1 MSSRGIIGILFGF
14 LTAFGACGDE
24 GAPCDLSGKC
34 LPSYVCQAGQCVLG
48 SDSKLS
54 ANCGPSGCELEAVG
68 GAFLRI
74 PPLAMTETRQ
84 ITMNVASSGLSGTQ
98 LNRVSKVYA
107 LEPLGYLLQVPARFE
122 FTITSSLGVDAK
134 DLRVYWAEN
143 PGDPW
148 EILTGSSKDM
158 VAVGELDRLGLVFV
172 GRP

>member
-1 MSSRGIIGILFGF
+1 
-14 LTAFGACGDE
+14 
-24 GAPCDLSGKC
+24 
-34 LPSYVCQAGQCVLG
+34 
-48 SDSKLS
+48 
-54 ANCGPSGCELEAVG
+54 
-68 GAFLRI
+68 
-74 PPLAMTETRQ
+74 MTETRQ